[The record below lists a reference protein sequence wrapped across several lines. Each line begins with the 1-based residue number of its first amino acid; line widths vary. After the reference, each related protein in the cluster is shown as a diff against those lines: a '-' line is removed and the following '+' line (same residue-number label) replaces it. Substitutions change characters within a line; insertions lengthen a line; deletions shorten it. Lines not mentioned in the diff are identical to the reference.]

1 MNVDQSYQ
9 EAKATSTTHGL
20 ITLKRAIK
28 TLGSRVIDRRTSLG
42 KQLNAWRSE
51 LIESL
56 GGNDAVSVQERAIV
70 DAAVTTKLMLD
81 SLDAW
86 VLSQPSLVNHRKR
99 AVWPVVGQRQALSD
113 ALVRYM
119 MQLGLSKRSRP
130 TMTLAELLQRSSPS
144 PAPSPSPSPEAKG
157 GHPVDPS

>member
-1 MNVDQSYQ
+1 MNVDESYQ

-20 ITLKRAIK
+20 TTMKRAIK

-56 GGNDAVSVQERAIV
+56 GGNEAVSVQERVII
-70 DAAVTTKLMLD
+70 DAATTTKLMLD

-119 MQLGLSKRSRP
+119 TQLGLARRAKPVSGLADLLRSHNEP
-130 TMTLAELLQRSSPS
+130 PS
-144 PAPSPSPSPEAKG
+144 QT
-157 GHPVDPS
+157 

>member
-1 MNVDQSYQ
+1 MQLSSKKGLPN
-9 EAKATSTTHGL
+9 ATTHGRYL
-20 ITLKRAIK
+20 AKRALLE
-28 TLGSRVIDRRTSLG
+28 LGSRSIDGRTNMG
-42 KQLNAWRSE
+42 KALNAWRSE

-56 GGNDAVSVQERAIV
+56 GGNEAVSVQERVII
-70 DAAVTTKLMLD
+70 DAATSTKLMLD

-119 MQLGLSKRSRP
+119 TQLGLSKRSRP
-130 TMTLAELLQRSSPS
+130 TQTLAELLSKR
-144 PAPSPSPSPEAKG
+144 PEPEEGASM
-157 GHPVDPS
+157 P

>member
-1 MNVDQSYQ
+1 MQLSSKRGLPN
-9 EAKATSTTHGL
+9 ATTHGRYL
-20 ITLKRAIK
+20 AKRALLA
-28 TLGSRVIDRRTSLG
+28 LGSRSIDGRTNMG
-42 KQLNAWRSE
+42 KALNAWRSE

-56 GGNDAVSVQERAIV
+56 GGNEAVSVQERVII
-70 DAAVTTKLMLD
+70 DAATTTKLMLD

-119 MQLGLSKRSRP
+119 TQLGLARRAKP
-130 TMTLAELLQRSSPS
+130 VATLADLLAGRTSPPNS
-144 PAPSPSPSPEAKG
+144 TESA
-157 GHPVDPS
+157 

>member
-1 MNVDQSYQ
+1 MNVDESYQ

-20 ITLKRAIK
+20 TTMKRAIK
-28 TLGSRVIDRRTSLG
+28 TLGSRAIDQRTKMG
-42 KQLNAWRSE
+42 KALNAWRSE

-56 GGNDAVSVQERAIV
+56 GGNEAVSVQERVII
-70 DAAVTTKLMLD
+70 DAATSTKLMLD

-119 MQLGLSKRSRP
+119 TLLGMSKRSRP
-130 TMTLAELLQRSSPS
+130 TQTLSELLSKR
-144 PAPSPSPSPEAKG
+144 PEPEEGASM
-157 GHPVDPS
+157 P

>member
-1 MNVDQSYQ
+1 MNVDESYQ

-20 ITLKRAIK
+20 TTMKRAIK

-56 GGNDAVSVQERAIV
+56 GGNEAVSVQERVII
-70 DAAVTTKLMLD
+70 DAATTTKLMLD

-86 VLSQPSLVNHRKR
+86 ILSQPSLVNHRKR
-99 AVWPVVGQRQALSD
+99 SVWPVVGQRQALAD
-113 ALVRYM
+113 ALVRCM
-119 MQLGLSKRSRP
+119 TQLGLQRRSKP
-130 TMTLAELLQRSSPS
+130 TQTLAELLARR
-144 PAPSPSPSPEAKG
+144 PEPEEGASM
-157 GHPVDPS
+157 P